1 MQSPSTFFDGSELVL
16 VAQVPKAGDRW
27 HQVHLNAEVV
37 RRFFRLALGV
47 TEKAEFERVARDGT
61 YRGSETNSIVFS
73 QRNKNYK
80 IEFDLRDAPD
90 YPQEPP
96 VLLIVE
102 VALRRFRFMLLMPGD
117 DGFEEMKRLNASLE
131 PVGRGHR
138 RVITTLSEV
147 EMRWPGCLL
156 RAPKPAVAS

>member
-1 MQSPSTFFDGSELVL
+1 MQAPSTFFDGSELVL

-37 RRFFRLALGV
+37 RRFFRLALGS
-47 TEKAEFERVARDGT
+47 TEEAEFERVARDGT
-61 YRGSETNSIVFS
+61 YHGSDTKSIVFS
-73 QRNKNYK
+73 QRNRNYK
-80 IEFDLRDAPD
+80 IEFDLSDAPD
-90 YPQEPP
+90 YPDEPP
-96 VLLIVE
+96 ILLILE

-117 DGFEEMKRLNASLE
+117 DGFEEMKKLNASLK

-147 EMRWPGCLL
+147 EMRWPDCPL
-156 RAPKPAVAS
+156 RAPKPAPSS

>member
-1 MQSPSTFFDGSELVL
+1 MQPPSTFFDGSEFVL

-37 RRFFRLALGV
+37 RRFFRLALRD
-47 TEKAEFERVARDGT
+47 TESADFECVARDGT

-73 QRNKNYK
+73 QRNRNYR
-80 IEFDLRDAPD
+80 IEFDLSDAPD
-90 YPQEPP
+90 YPAEPP
-96 VLLIVE
+96 ILLILE

-117 DGFEEMKRLNASLE
+117 DGFDEMKKLNASLE

-138 RVITTLSEV
+138 RVVTTLAEV
-147 EMRWPGCLL
+147 EMRWPGCPL
-156 RAPKPAVAS
+156 RAPKPAPSR

>member
-1 MQSPSTFFDGSELVL
+1 MQRPSTFFDGSELVL

-47 TEKAEFERVARDGT
+47 TETAEFERVARDGT
-61 YRGSETNSIVFS
+61 YRGSEANSIVFS
-73 QRNKNYK
+73 QRNRNYK

-90 YPQEPP
+90 YPDEPP
-96 VLLIVE
+96 ILLILE
-102 VALRRFRFMLLMPGD
+102 VALRRFRFMLLVPGD
-117 DGFEEMKRLNASLE
+117 EGFDEMKRLNAALE

-147 EMRWPGCLL
+147 EMRWPGCPL
-156 RAPKPAVAS
+156 RAPNLASGS